1 MKVWKIRLIRLLSV
15 CLVISSL
22 GAVSTTQAAG
32 EQVEVWIST
41 ADPHTEPAVGLR
53 SDARLTR
60 IASQYFD
67 NASANAEVT
76 ITVNENRTFQQMD
89 GFGVSLTDSSAWLMN
104 YKLDANKR
112 AEVMEKLFGNTG
124 IGLSMLR
131 QPLGSSDFAWAAY
144 TYADAPND
152 NSLSQFTIQRDRPY
166 ILPMVKAALAKNP
179 QIKVMAS

>member
-15 CLVISSL
+15 CLVISSF

-60 IASQYFD
+60 IASQHFD

-89 GFGVSLTDSSAWLMN
+89 GFGVFICLADELQAGCKQAGRDNGKAFWT
-104 YKLDANKR
+104 Y
-112 AEVMEKLFGNTG
+112 GH
-124 IGLSMLR
+124 
-131 QPLGSSDFAWAAY
+131 WA
-144 TYADAPND
+144 
-152 NSLSQFTIQRDRPY
+152 
-166 ILPMVKAALAKNP
+166 
-179 QIKVMAS
+179 